1 MLPAWKNVFD
11 SGDFSFMLC
20 QTLKLNLKFYNSIF
34 KLPKAT
40 IMFTE
45 RLLPPVCALVFVAH
59 FTELQLK
66 QWVWWSFSKRSF
78 QEESLRTE
86 ARAWLDETQIWQ
98 TPLWPAGRPLSSLP
112 RCQTLEFERCCDSC
126 SWVSAWLNSEFPGR
140 QACGHVWW
148 HFQRGGTEEPL
159 GSWLAVKFHSLRF
172 PTKYKREK
180 KDWAPILIFLC
191 FLTVASREQLP
202 YTPEI
207 IIFPLQRLRALKVQ
221 IKTNP

>member
-11 SGDFSFMLC
+11 SGYFSFMLC
-20 QTLKLNLKFYNSIF
+20 QSLKLNLKFYNSIF

-86 ARAWLDETQIWQ
+86 AGAGLDETQIWQ
-98 TPLWPAGRPLSSLP
+98 TPLTGRKTSLKSTQVP
-112 RCQTLEFERCCDSC
+112 DARIWERCCDSC
-126 SWVSAWLNSEFPGR
+126 SWVSAWLNSGFPGR

-148 HFQRGGTEEPL
+148 HFRRGGTEEPL
-159 GSWLAVKFHSLRF
+159 GSWLAVQFHSLRS

-191 FLTVASREQLP
+191 FLTAASREQLP

-207 IIFPLQRLRALKVQ
+207 ILFPLRRLRALKVQ
-221 IKTNP
+221 TKTNP